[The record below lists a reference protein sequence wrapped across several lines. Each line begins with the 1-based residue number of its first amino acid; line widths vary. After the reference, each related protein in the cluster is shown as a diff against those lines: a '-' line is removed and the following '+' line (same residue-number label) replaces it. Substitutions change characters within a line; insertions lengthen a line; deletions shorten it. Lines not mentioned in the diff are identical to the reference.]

1 MTKLEELSELLV
13 SEIRNFEEVVKKL
26 EEIRKTKIQLDLQNL
41 QKLLTEHK
49 QGIER
54 IIIQNEKYLEI
65 SETMN
70 KEIKCYFRKGTFF
83 FAAGLVINLCSC
95 LTVLYFLLN

>member
-13 SEIRNFEEVVKKL
+13 SEIKDFEEAIKKL
-26 EEIRKTKIQLDLQNL
+26 EEIRKSKIQLDLQNL

-54 IIIQNEKYLEI
+54 FTIQNERYLEI
-65 SETMN
+65 LETMN
-70 KEIKCYFRKGTFF
+70 KEIKGYFKKGTFL
-83 FAAGLVINLCSC
+83 FAAGLFINLCSC

>member
-13 SEIRNFEEVVKKL
+13 SEIKDFEEAIKKL
-26 EEIRKTKIQLDLQNL
+26 EEIRKSKIQLDLQNL

-54 IIIQNEKYLEI
+54 ITIQNEKYLEI

-70 KEIKCYFRKGTFF
+70 KEIRVYFRKGIFL
-83 FAAGLVINLCSC
+83 FAAGLIINLCSC
-95 LTVLYFLLN
+95 LTVLYFLLS

>member
-13 SEIRNFEEVVKKL
+13 SEIKDFEEAIKKL
-26 EEIRKTKIQLDLQNL
+26 EEIRKSKIQLDLQNL

-54 IIIQNEKYLEI
+54 ITIQNEKYLEI

-70 KEIKCYFRKGTFF
+70 KAIKGYYRKATFL
-83 FAAGLVINLCSC
+83 FAASLVINLCSC
-95 LTVLYFLLN
+95 LTILYSLLN